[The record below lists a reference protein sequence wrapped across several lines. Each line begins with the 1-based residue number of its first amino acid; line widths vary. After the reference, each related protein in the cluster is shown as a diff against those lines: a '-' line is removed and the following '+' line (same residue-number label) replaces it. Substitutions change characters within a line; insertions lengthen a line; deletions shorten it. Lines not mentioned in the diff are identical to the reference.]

1 MLHRK
6 TDEIFGKGLS
16 NLESLLVWIGQ
27 EKYNF
32 VRVVAVRLKAFISL
46 KTYLNHIHLLGLVDI
61 RRMTMFCGCVNVIML
76 RMYH

>member
-32 VRVVAVRLKAFISL
+32 VRVVAVRLKACIPENIPKS
-46 KTYLNHIHLLGLVDI
+46 YSSPGA
-61 RRMTMFCGCVNVIML
+61 C
-76 RMYH
+76 